1 MVHLCR
7 ERLYH
12 LLIKSRQQKPSAR
25 AGRKTDGAPTESL
38 AARISTKDIR
48 YQVLR
53 VCRIRQDF
61 VREEIFESGSA
72 EIDQDQMTTHIFNR
86 ANESSF
92 AGQDHSSL
100 L

>member
-1 MVHLCR
+1 MG
-7 ERLYH
+7 
-12 LLIKSRQQKPSAR
+12 RQRNA
-25 AGRKTDGAPTESL
+25 L